1 MDEERSF
8 VAMSASTKIEKLYEQ
23 MNQSRLM
30 SFDKD
35 SRRILNAVLKVTGHP
50 QSEIF
55 SNRREANVVLA
66 RHIAMYLTVELTGKS
81 YPVVGKM
88 YLRDYSSVF
97 NACKK
102 IRNRGRGR
110 TPMNTTLNAVLEELT
125 A

>member
-1 MDEERSF
+1 
-8 VAMSASTKIEKLYEQ
+8 MSASIKIEKLYEQ
-23 MNQSRLM
+23 MNQSRLKN
-30 SFDKD
+30 FDKD